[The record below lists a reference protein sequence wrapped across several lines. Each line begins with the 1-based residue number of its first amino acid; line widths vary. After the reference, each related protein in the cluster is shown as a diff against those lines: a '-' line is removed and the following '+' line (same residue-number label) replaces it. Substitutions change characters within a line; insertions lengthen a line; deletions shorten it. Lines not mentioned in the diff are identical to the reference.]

1 MKKNYDFFL
10 LCETAKSWI
19 LVNRLMITDEERHPC
34 SGEDIEGSDRMVAQ
48 GLEGAPLATGVD
60 ECVVVH
66 GCKVKKSF
74 EVPLL
79 VMNPN

>member
-1 MKKNYDFFL
+1 
-10 LCETAKSWI
+10 
-19 LVNRLMITDEERHPC
+19 MITDEERHPC

-66 GCKVKKSF
+66 GFKMRDLFKTRFLPYDSKLK
-74 EVPLL
+74 ETDK
-79 VMNPN
+79 

>member
-1 MKKNYDFFL
+1 MFL
-10 LCETAKSWI
+10 FETAKSWI
-19 LVNRLMITDEERHPC
+19 LVNRLMMIDEKRHPC
-34 SGEDIEGSDRMVAQ
+34 AGEDIEGSDRMVAQ
-48 GLEGAPLATGVD
+48 RLKGASLATGVD

-74 EVPLL
+74 KVPLL